1 MTTILI
7 VERDDATMRLLA
19 WGMREEGY
27 TVVTSAGADELIA
40 GERVAPDVI
49 VFNTGMAVDIK
60 RLWVSALR
68 YIVPY
73 VDIIDLCSTEDMS
86 TYDTGADGY
95 LEAPYRLDK
104 LICVIEALRGARE
117 RGSSSEPSVEPA

>member
-7 VERDDATMRLLA
+7 VERDDAAMRLMA

-27 TVVTSAGADELIA
+27 TVVTSAGADELLA

-49 VFNTGMAVDIK
+49 VFNTCMAVDIK

-73 VDIIDLCSTEDMS
+73 VDIIDLCTTADIS

-95 LEAPYRLDK
+95 MEAPYRVDK
-104 LICVIEALRGARE
+104 LVSVIEALRGPRE
-117 RGSSSEPSVEPA
+117 SGSSSEPTVAPV

>member
-1 MTTILI
+1 MTTVLI
-7 VERDDATMRLLA
+7 VERDDAAMRLMA

-27 TVVTSAGADELIA
+27 TVVTSAGADELVT

-49 VFNTGMAVDIK
+49 VFNTGMAMDVK

-73 VDIIDLCSTEDMS
+73 VDIIDLCTTGDISA
-86 TYDTGADGY
+86 YDTGADGY
-95 LEAPYRLDK
+95 LEAPYRVDNL
-104 LICVIEALRGARE
+104 VNAIEALRLARE
-117 RGSSSEPSVEPA
+117 AGPAAERSVAPA